1 MPANVDFD
9 SYPLP
14 LDGDSVPILV
24 FRFDAGVGADADP
37 EEGQRYQPLPNVYCR
52 SISLKEG
59 ADPGSARFEYVFNDT
74 DPESRYPTQFEQV
87 WPLAA
92 RGRWVV
98 RNDDR
103 LVVVGITDTGFAR
116 VLFDGFAQIP
126 QVDLTPESQSVTF
139 GAVGVASR
147 CWDTPIGGARYRNA
161 DDPEFDHIDTTMLTD
176 LPTRFNPDREPNCTP
191 DDHDIGAADVGYPQ
205 FLDEKIVR
213 DPDPRTYWTIG
224 KAVRYLLAVHNE
236 QDASPLWVR
245 NPDFTTIDN
254 VLKARKPR
262 DDAEFYDPGDASTY
276 ESSDIIV
283 RDYEATGKAW
293 PDAVAELCGFA
304 GAVVR
309 FELTQDED
317 GDPVTTLKCRRGDA
331 TKQAVATRDVYLDR
345 PGVLDVATTNV
356 SELHVSRDSV
366 NLVNAVAI
374 ETDPIQ
380 VEVSIVLGLGF
391 SPLVGDEVDGMRNSF
406 LSSALADAS
415 SDDRAKY
422 RLYVA
427 DEAGDGHYDFGTS
440 AFVDGSGAAL
450 DMTDIFGK
458 FDDEPSGL
466 KYVKRLRPAD
476 GHTLISKD
484 GAGKPRRATLC
495 LSRDYA
501 GAAPAVWDGTGHWQ
515 PVTGGWEL
523 LKDRFGIRVTIDD
536 PEAWDIGAYAGDDP
550 QNAGKVL
557 RGITSQANPSAPG
570 AGVEHQNTKRF
581 YLMLTALIDSDV
593 MIPAEAGKRD
603 ASPTKYERRRRV
615 DAKDHFKQQVVAKNT
630 WYNRTG
636 EPINARDDT
645 EKAQAHAE
653 AARSAQEFPT
663 IAGSVTIPWLT
674 NAYKLGD
681 RIRRIAGRGVSF
693 QTNAGNDEEAPR
705 YPYITAIDL
714 EFSGERQATILRYS
728 DQRSGP
734 QNA

>member
-9 SYPLP
+9 PPPLP

-24 FRFDAGVGADADP
+24 YRFNADVAADADP
-37 EEGQRYQPLPNVYCR
+37 ADGQRYQPLPNVYCR
-52 SISLKEG
+52 SVSRKEG
-59 ADPGSARFEYVFNDT
+59 PDPGSARFEYVFSDS
-74 DPESRYPTQFEQV
+74 DPTSPYPTQFDQV
-87 WPLAA
+87 WPLTA

-98 RNDDR
+98 KNDDR
-103 LVVVGITDTGFAR
+103 LVVVGVTEKGFSR
-116 VLFDGFAQIP
+116 VIFDGFAQIP
-126 QVDLTPESQSVTF
+126 QVDLTPDTQSVTF

-147 CWDTPIGGARYRNA
+147 AWDTPIGGAVYRNA
-161 DDPEFDHIDTTMLTD
+161 DDPDWDDVDNTVETD

-191 DDHDIGAADVGYPQ
+191 DDKDIGPAKEGYPQ

-224 KAVRYLLAVHNE
+224 KAVRYLLAVHNDQSVE
-236 QDASPLWVR
+236 PLWVK
-245 NPDFTTIDN
+245 NPDFTSIDN

-276 ESSDIIV
+276 EATDIIV

-309 FELTQDED
+309 FELGQDEQ

-331 TKQAVATRDVYLDR
+331 TKQSVATKDVYLAR
-345 PGVLDVATTNV
+345 PGVLDVASANV

-366 NLVNAVAI
+366 DLVNAFEI

-391 SPLVGDEVDGMRNSF
+391 VPLVGDEVDGTRNSF
-406 LSSALADAS
+406 LSSALANAS

-440 AFVDGSGAAL
+440 AFVTGIGAAL
-450 DMTDIFGK
+450 DLSPIFGE
-458 FDDEPSGL
+458 DDEETGPQ
-466 KYVKRLRPAD
+466 YVKRLRPAD
-476 GHTLISKD
+476 GHALISKD
-484 GAGKPRRATLC
+484 AAGKPRRATLC

-515 PVTGGWEL
+515 PIAGGWEL
-523 LKDRFGIRVTIDD
+523 LKDRFGIYATIDD
-536 PEAWDIGAYAGDDP
+536 PEAWDIGAYAGADP

-557 RGITSQANPSAPG
+557 RGVTSQANPSAPG
-570 AGVEHQNTKRF
+570 GGPETLNTKRF
-581 YLMLTALIDSDV
+581 YLMLTALIDSDL
-593 MIPAEAGKRD
+593 MIAAAASKRD
-603 ASPTKYERRRRV
+603 ASPTKYERRRRL
-615 DAKDHFKQQVVAKNT
+615 DAKDHFKQQVVGKQT
-630 WYNRTG
+630 WYHQEA
-636 EPINARDDT
+636 EPVNARDDT

-653 AARSAQEFPT
+653 AARSAQEFPA
-663 IAGSVTIPWLT
+663 IEGSVTIPWLT

-681 RIRRIAGRGVSF
+681 RIRKVAGREVSF
-693 QTNAGNDEEAPR
+693 QANAGSDAEAPR
-705 YPYITAIDL
+705 YPYVTAIDY
-714 EFSGERQATILRYS
+714 EFSGERQATILHYS

-734 QNA
+734 QDA